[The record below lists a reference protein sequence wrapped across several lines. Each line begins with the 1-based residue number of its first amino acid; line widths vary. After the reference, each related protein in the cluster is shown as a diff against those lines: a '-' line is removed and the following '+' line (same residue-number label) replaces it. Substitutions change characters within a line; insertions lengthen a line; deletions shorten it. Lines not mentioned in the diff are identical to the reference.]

1 MSTPTRGGLKG
12 RCSRVDT
19 ASVVGGRSR
28 RAVGV
33 AWGSAALTAL
43 AFAGLHR
50 LGVIGDLPLG
60 LLLGL
65 LVGAGVSGELAAR
78 YWSRNPTSGRLWVL
92 VGVHMLAVTT
102 IIYAIGW
109 GVALAIGYLFMLAR
123 DLDDIDSRVWRPA
136 LVWTLAGI
144 AAGQLAI
151 AVGLVPTYVTEPGVH
166 ALAALMALGVAFVM
180 QVLGTKTADQER
192 SESELRASEA
202 DFRQLFADNPQPMW
216 VYDAGTLAFL
226 AVNEAAVGH
235 YGYSHE
241 EFMGRRVTDLHPTQE
256 VPRLAEELRRPTPR
270 AHADAWQHQLKDGRV
285 VDVEVDSHEFVFEGR
300 RAMLAA
306 VQDVT
311 RRNALEAELRHQ
323 AFHDSLTNLANRALF
338 TDRVDHA
345 LRAQAR
351 ETSTIALLVLDLDGF
366 KTVNDSLGHTAGDAL
381 LVEVA
386 TRLVSILRPGD
397 TAARLGGDEFAILLE
412 HVADLDD
419 AVSVAQRAIGAVAEP
434 VGLSGKEVFIQA
446 SVGIALGADGRSAD
460 ELLRDADAAMYQ
472 AKSDGKGRHRLFD
485 TSMHSAAMARLELE
499 GDLRRAIDARE
510 FILHYQPLA
519 SLGTGEVVSLEAL
532 IRWQH
537 PERGLLPPS
546 EFIPLAE
553 ENGLIV
559 DIGRWVLREACTR
572 AGAWQRA
579 YPSLRLTIAVNLSAR
594 QLADPLLV
602 HDVSTALAETGLDP
616 SSLILEITESVLI
629 EDADAAVARL
639 RQLKSTGVR
648 LAIDDFGTG
657 YSSLSSLQSLPV
669 DILKID
675 KAFIDGVTSGAEADG
690 LVQAILRLARTFH
703 LVTVAEGVERP
714 DQLERLRQLGCQQI
728 QGFWYS
734 RPLADDRVEEFL
746 YQHSRGVPSETQL
759 A

>member
-1 MSTPTRGGLKG
+1 M
-12 RCSRVDT
+12 
-19 ASVVGGRSR
+19 
-28 RAVGV
+28 
-33 AWGSAALTAL
+33 
-43 AFAGLHR
+43 AFVGLHR
-50 LGVIGDLPLG
+50 LGVLGDLPLG

-65 LVGAGVSGELAAR
+65 LVAAGLGGELAAR
-78 YWSRNPTSGRLWVL
+78 YWARDPTPARLWVL
-92 VGVHMLAVTT
+92 VGVHMLAVTV

-109 GVALAIGYLFMLAR
+109 GVTLAIGYLFMLAR
-123 DLDDIDSRVWRPA
+123 DLNDIDSRVWRPA

-144 AAGQLAI
+144 ALGELAV
-151 AVGLVPTYVTEPGVH
+151 ALGLVSSYVAEPSVH
-166 ALAALMALGVAFVM
+166 ALAALMALGVSFVM
-180 QVLGTKTADQER
+180 QVLGTKTEDQER
-192 SESELRASEA
+192 SEAELRTSEA
-202 DFRQLFADNPQPMW
+202 DFRELFADSPQPMW
-216 VYDAGTLAFL
+216 VYDAETLTFL

-241 EFMGRRVTDLHPTQE
+241 EFMGRRVIDLHP
-256 VPRLAEELRRPTPR
+256 AEEAPALPAELRRPTPR
-270 AHADAWQHQLKDGRV
+270 AHADAWRHQLKDGRV
-285 VDVEVDSHEFVFEGR
+285 IDVEVNSHEFVFEGR
-300 RAMLAA
+300 PAMLAA

-345 LRAQAR
+345 LRGQAR
-351 ETSTIALLVLDLDGF
+351 DATTTALLVLDLDGF

-381 LVEVA
+381 LVDVA
-386 TRLVSILRPGD
+386 ARLQSILRAGD

-412 HVADLDD
+412 HVAGLDD
-419 AVSVAQRAIGAVAEP
+419 AVSVAQRAIDAVAEP
-434 VGLSGKEVFIQA
+434 VALSGKEVFIQA
-446 SVGIALGADGRSAD
+446 SVGIALGADRQSAD

-499 GDLRRAIDARE
+499 GDLRRAIDANE
-510 FILHYQPLA
+510 FVLHYQPLA
-519 SLGTGEVVSLEAL
+519 SLSTGEVVSLEAL
-532 IRWQH
+532 VRWQH

-559 DIGRWVLREACTR
+559 DIGRWVLRESCTR
-572 AGAWQRA
+572 ANAWQQLH
-579 YPSLRLTIAVNLSAR
+579 PSLRLTIAVNLSAR

-602 HDVSTALAETGLDP
+602 HDVTTVLAETGLDP
-616 SSLILEITESVLI
+616 ASLVLEITESVLI
-629 EDADAAVARL
+629 EDADVAVARL
-639 RQLKSTGVR
+639 RRLKSIGVR

-675 KAFIDGVTSGAEADG
+675 KAFIDGVTTGAEADG
-690 LVQAILRLARTFH
+690 LIQAILRLARTFH

-734 RPLADDRVEEFL
+734 RPLPEDRVEEFL
-746 YQHSRGVPSETQL
+746 HQHGARLGSETAML
-759 A
+759 R